1 MSLKVHYDPDV
12 DVLYIAREG
21 EEEEV
26 LEVYP
31 GLNLEKDSAGELIGV
46 EILEAS
52 KLLGGVVGPLM
63 RKAASS

>member
-52 KLLGGVVGPLM
+52 KLLSGVVGPM
-63 RKAASS
+63 MKKAASS